1 MTEFGRLTALVP
13 SIWAPNTN
21 QEELPMTP
29 TRTSSPRAT
38 LPVNANLNRRLMAYA
53 ASASAAGV
61 GLLAAPQ
68 VAEGKIVCTPTN
80 VSIGVSGSLSID
92 LNNDGTPDFEVVE
105 LFCGSRSGCLFVN
118 PLVVGNGIRG
128 SRLGALAGG
137 YGVPVGP
144 LGQFLSQFGRINS
157 TESAVAFMVQWG
169 CYAGESC
176 FSGGPWAN
184 STNKYLGFKFLIDG
198 KVHYGWARMSVKVL
212 KGSVVLTGY
221 AYETIP
227 NHKILEGYTQG
238 LTVGDLPPTD
248 LLAPAPQLA
257 SLGTLACGTDGLSLW
272 RREEEEAAVDNTKN
286 WTA

>member
-1 MTEFGRLTALVP
+1 LTSLRDDDMIGRIAAFPHVVPRIFAQKRNAMTEPRTDSSRAISPINERLSRQLMSYAAAAAAAGIGMLTAQ
-13 SIWAPNTN
+13 
-21 QEELPMTP
+21 QE
-29 TRTSSPRAT
+29 
-38 LPVNANLNRRLMAYA
+38 
-53 ASASAAGV
+53 
-61 GLLAAPQ
+61 
-68 VAEGKIVCTPTN
+68 AEAKVVYTATN
-80 VSIGVSGSLSID
+80 VSLGVSGSLPID

-118 PLVVGNGIRG
+118 PLVVGNGIKG

-169 CYAGESC
+169 CYAGQSC

-184 STNKYLGFKFLIDG
+184 STNKYLGFRFLIDG

-212 KGSVVLTGY
+212 KGTVVLTGY

-227 NHKILEGYTQG
+227 NHKILQGQTQG
-238 LTVGDLPPTD
+238 LDASNFSPNNLVAPT
-248 LLAPAPQLA
+248 PQLA
-257 SLGTLACGTDGLSLW
+257 NLGMLACGADGLSVW
-272 RREEEEAAVDNTKN
+272 RREDEVIAHREC
-286 WTA
+286 